1 MAPHRHFMHHQ
12 RPPGTTMTIIDRLLR
27 PFRRRTSAPVEA
39 PAPTKRDPAQPH
51 SHSREIERNRRREQ
65 RLLDKNRKD

>member
-1 MAPHRHFMHHQ
+1 
-12 RPPGTTMTIIDRLLR
+12 MTIIDRLLS
-27 PFRRRTSAPVEA
+27 PFRRRRDPT
-39 PAPTKRDPAQPH
+39 PAPPAGPVKRDPAKPH